1 MYNTLIPS
9 CCIIDI
15 FCCSLP
21 CGLYQFIIFFISFFQ
36 IFVSFVLLCPHWD
49 PVILYTPYGLC
60 GWITWAEAQG
70 HPFRPLQTHGGPLGC
85 LGRFPRTRR
94 LSPRHVSQLGGPHP
108 RIPVS
113 ACFPFIPGGVGHRSP
128 AVVGGACTVVVCMD
142 AQGSTISVCPR
153 RLRTARATLP
163 PIIHQLMGF
172 WQHHRTSLTAT
183 PTFPLAALRPGDSSV
198 RPRCISDLVGSRMP
212 PSAHARTPHLSVR
225 TPD

>member
-9 CCIIDI
+9 CCIIDR
-15 FCCSLP
+15 FCCSQP

-49 PVILYTPYGLC
+49 PVIVYTPYGLC

-70 HPFRPLQTHGGPLGC
+70 HPFPPYRPTGGRWDVWGDFPAPGASPHVMFLNWGGPIPG
-85 LGRFPRTRR
+85 FP
-94 LSPRHVSQLGGPHP
+94 SV
-108 RIPVS
+108 PVS
-113 ACFPFIPGGVGHRSP
+113 HSSLGGVGHRSP

-163 PIIHQLMGF
+163 PL
-172 WQHHRTSLTAT
+172 S
-183 PTFPLAALRPGDSSV
+183 
-198 RPRCISDLVGSRMP
+198 IS
-212 PSAHARTPHLSVR
+212 
-225 TPD
+225 